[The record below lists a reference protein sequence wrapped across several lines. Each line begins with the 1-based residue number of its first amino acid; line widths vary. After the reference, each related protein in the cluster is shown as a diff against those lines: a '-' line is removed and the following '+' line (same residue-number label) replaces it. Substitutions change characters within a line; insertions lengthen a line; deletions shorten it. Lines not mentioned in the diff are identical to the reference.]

1 MSATIS
7 LGKDYTITGGIS
19 NVSDL
24 TLNRQAEKIDITTRA
39 GSDPLKF
46 TAAGLPKITL
56 ECTVIAESSTSYSIG
71 QSVSVASSGYTGALI
86 VTNADRD
93 EPDDGPVTYKLTLT
107 PGVASATPVE
117 V

>member
-24 TLNRQAEKIDITTRA
+24 TLNRQAEKIDVTTRA
-39 GSDPLKF
+39 GTQPLKF

-56 ECTVIAESSTSYSIG
+56 ECTVIAEASTNFPIGSSLNIT
-71 QSVSVASSGYTGALI
+71 SSGYSGAVI
-86 VTNADRD
+86 ITNADRD

-107 PGVASATPVE
+107 PGTTSANPVE